1 MTTCPAETQS
11 PEAGSDQDAI
21 DAVLGGEPGRFAVL
35 VQRHNQ
41 AMFRACRAVLSDDA
55 EAEDAVQAAWISAYR
70 ALPSFRREAAFRTWV
85 TRIAVNE
92 ASARLRRRGRLSEV
106 PLGEVTMTAQVS
118 REVSPERDVLDGE
131 LGRLLERHI
140 DTLPEGM
147 RVVLVLRDILEL
159 DTAETAACL
168 GIAEEAVRVRL
179 HRARRALADGLSA
192 TVTERVDRATPSV
205 WRFDGERCARVM
217 ARVMAAIGAP
227 SAG

>member
-1 MTTCPAETQS
+1 MTIHPAERQ
-11 PEAGSDQDAI
+11 AGPAESDRDTI
-21 DAVLGGEPGRFAVL
+21 DAVLAGEPGRFAVL

-41 AMFRACRAVLSDDA
+41 AMFRACRAVLRNDA

-70 ALPSFRREAAFRTWV
+70 SLPSFRGEAAFRTWV

-92 ASARLRRRGRLSEV
+92 ASTRLRRRGRLSEV
-106 PLGEVTMTAQVS
+106 PLGEVTMTAQAS
-118 REVSPERDVLDGE
+118 PAVSPERDVLDGE
-131 LGRLLERHI
+131 LGRLLERQI

-192 TVTERVDRATPSV
+192 TVAELVDRSSPSM

-227 SAG
+227 PPE